1 MFKLTALV
9 AIVSVYYYWAFC
21 YVTESTN
28 PLSSQ
33 FWSRMFPIEDQP
45 FTFYTLNSP
54 KSPTN
59 TYSNFTYPYRDR
71 TQIGKENAT
80 MVMLVR
86 NLELAG
92 ALESIRSLEDRFN
105 KNYRYPWVFLNDEP
119 FTDEFIEKTMLM
131 TSSKTFYELIPPE
144 DWNPPPFINTT
155 KLEENIEKSQNDVIY
170 GFSKS
175 YRNMC
180 HFNSGYFY
188 KQKRLLDYEWYFR
201 VEPNVQY
208 MCDFQYDPFELLR
221 STNKVYGFVIAIHEY
236 ENTIPTLWQNVESFM
251 ETYPELLHVNNS
263 LDYITTTEHDLNLW
277 APIIPSNTSYNLCHF
292 WSNFEIA
299 NLNFF
304 RSEAYETYFNHL
316 DKSGGFYYER
326 WGDAPVH
333 SIALALLLDKKQI
346 HHFDDIGY
354 FHAPYMACPSSEEII
369 ASKRCI
375 CKAVNINK
383 VIETPIDV
391 NYFSC
396 LSRWW
401 RYGGGKRFLN
411 EIDYTFNV

>member
-1 MFKLTALV
+1 
-9 AIVSVYYYWAFC
+9 
-21 YVTESTN
+21 
-28 PLSSQ
+28 
-33 FWSRMFPIEDQP
+33 
-45 FTFYTLNSP
+45 
-54 KSPTN
+54 
-59 TYSNFTYPYRDR
+59 
-71 TQIGKENAT
+71 
-80 MVMLVR
+80 
-86 NLELAG
+86 
-92 ALESIRSLEDRFN
+92 
-105 KNYRYPWVFLNDEP
+105 LNDEP